1 LIITVPVKSLAFH
14 HVLAILILATLYITP
29 PATAQKIFTVAGG
42 YIGDGN
48 PATSAALNFPQ
59 FAAYDLQGNLL
70 INDNCRVRK
79 VDKKGIISTI
89 AGTGI
94 CGFSGD
100 GGSAT
105 HAQVATPTGIAVDST
120 GNIFFADSVNQR
132 VRKIDPTGTI
142 TTIAGSGK
150 AKYCG
155 DGQLAVKACLFDP
168 LQLAIGSGPV
178 GEVLY
183 IADWFNQRIRQVVLR
198 TDIITTVAGNG
209 TRGYSGDGGPANKAS
224 LNGPWGVA
232 FDGKT
237 RCLWISDT
245 ENFAIRQVDLKTGII
260 ATFLGNINGV
270 PTGLAPDKS
279 GNLHVAE
286 VFGEQVEQITVPG
299 KTVSVDAGVAGQ
311 GFNGDGIPA
320 NTAFLFSPYGVTV
333 APAGDVLTMDSGNAR
348 VRKGRGSQQ
357 ITTVAGG
364 YIGDGKAATSAAL
377 NTPQAVAF
385 DKLGNLYVADMDNHR
400 IRKVDA
406 SGKISTFAGNG
417 ISGYSGDG
425 GPAQNA
431 SLYFPD
437 GVATDANGNV
447 FIADSSN
454 QVIRKVDSGG
464 TISTFAPDQAGPN
477 LMTIDSAGNLYVA
490 ETPYCR
496 ISRFAPDGTSSVIA
510 GVLGQCGF
518 NADGIP
524 ATEAQLNY
532 PYGVALDS
540 KGNLYI
546 GDSSNNRV
554 RMVDTI
560 GIIHTIAGNGTCG
573 FSGDGGP
580 GVSAM
585 LCSPS
590 GVAVDANGNLYVADW
605 SNNRVRR
612 LDAGGTIGTIAGTG
626 SSLYNGNGLPAR
638 KTNILPF
645 SVALSPSGNIYVVDY
660 ANNRVRKIQ

>member
-1 LIITVPVKSLAFH
+1 M
-14 HVLAILILATLYITP
+14 AILILATLCITP
-29 PATAQKIFTVAGG
+29 LATAQKIFTVAGG
-42 YIGDGN
+42 YIGDGK

-70 INDNCRVRK
+70 INDNCRLRK
-79 VDKKGIISTI
+79 VNKQGTISTI

-100 GGSAT
+100 GGPAT
-105 HAQVATPTGIAVDST
+105 HAEVATPTGIAVDST

-132 VRKIDPTGTI
+132 VRKIDPAGTI
-142 TTIAGSGK
+142 TTIAGNGQ

-155 DGQLAVKACLFDP
+155 DGKLVVNACLFSPQQLAV
-168 LQLAIGSGPV
+168 GTGPV

-209 TRGYSGDGGPANKAS
+209 TRGFSGDGGPANKAS
-224 LNGPWGVA
+224 LNSPFGVA
-232 FDGKT
+232 LDSKSHS
-237 RCLWISDT
+237 LWISDT
-245 ENFAIRQVDLKTGII
+245 GNFAVRQVDLKTGII
-260 ATFLGNINGV
+260 TTFLGNIDLV
-270 PTGLAPDKS
+270 PTGLVTDKP

-286 VFGEQVEQITVPG
+286 VGGEQIEQITVPG
-299 KTVSVDAGVAGQ
+299 KTVSVDAGVAGPG

-320 NTAFLFSPYGVTV
+320 DTAFLSSPYGVTV
-333 APAGDVLTMDSGNAR
+333 TPAGDVLTLDSGNAR
-348 VRKGRGSQQ
+348 VRKGSGSQQ

-364 YIGDGKAATSAAL
+364 YIGDGKAALSAAL
-377 NTPQAVAF
+377 NAPQAVAF
-385 DKLGNLYVADMDNHR
+385 DKLGNLYVADMQNHR

-417 ISGYSGDG
+417 ISGHSGDG

-437 GVATDANGNV
+437 GVAIDANGNM
-447 FIADSSN
+447 FIADFSN
-454 QVIRKVDSGG
+454 QVIRKVDGSG
-464 TISTFAPDQAGPN
+464 TISTFAPDQAAPS

-496 ISRFAPDGTSSVIA
+496 ISRFAPDGTSSVIVGA
-510 GVLGQCGF
+510 LGQCGF
-518 NADGIP
+518 NGDGIQ

-546 GDSSNNRV
+546 GDSLNNRV
-554 RMVDTI
+554 RMVDTS
-560 GIIHTIAGNGTCG
+560 GVIHTIAGNGTCG

-580 GVSAM
+580 GTSAM

-590 GVAVDANGNLYVADW
+590 GVAVDATGNLYVADW
-605 SNNRVRR
+605 SNNRVRKV
-612 LDAGGTIGTIAGTG
+612 DAGGTIGTIAGTG
-626 SSLYNGNGLPAR
+626 SALYNGNGLPASQ
-638 KTNILPF
+638 TNILPF
-645 SVALSPSGNIYVVDY
+645 SVAVGPSGNVYVVDY
-660 ANNRVRKIQ
+660 ANNLVRKIQ

>member
-1 LIITVPVKSLAFH
+1 M
-14 HVLAILILATLYITP
+14 
-29 PATAQKIFTVAGG
+29 
-42 YIGDGN
+42 
-48 PATSAALNFPQ
+48 
-59 FAAYDLQGNLL
+59 
-70 INDNCRVRK
+70 
-79 VDKKGIISTI
+79 
-89 AGTGI
+89 
-94 CGFSGD
+94 
-100 GGSAT
+100 
-105 HAQVATPTGIAVDST
+105 
-120 GNIFFADSVNQR
+120 
-132 VRKIDPTGTI
+132 
-142 TTIAGSGK
+142 
-150 AKYCG
+150 
-155 DGQLAVKACLFDP
+155 
-168 LQLAIGSGPV
+168 
-178 GEVLY
+178 E
-183 IADWFNQRIRQVVLR
+183 
-198 TDIITTVAGNG
+198 
-209 TRGYSGDGGPANKAS
+209 
-224 LNGPWGVA
+224 
-232 FDGKT
+232 
-237 RCLWISDT
+237 
-245 ENFAIRQVDLKTGII
+245 
-260 ATFLGNINGV
+260 
-270 PTGLAPDKS
+270 
-279 GNLHVAE
+279 
-286 VFGEQVEQITVPG
+286 
-299 KTVSVDAGVAGQ
+299 
-311 GFNGDGIPA
+311 
-320 NTAFLFSPYGVTV
+320 
-333 APAGDVLTMDSGNAR
+333 
-348 VRKGRGSQQ
+348 
-357 ITTVAGG
+357 
-364 YIGDGKAATSAAL
+364 
-377 NTPQAVAF
+377 
-385 DKLGNLYVADMDNHR
+385 NHR

-447 FIADSSN
+447 FIADFSN
-454 QVIRKVDSGG
+454 QVIRKVDSSG

-638 KTNILPF
+638 QTNILPF
-645 SVALSPSGNIYVVDY
+645 SVALSPSGNVYVVDY

>member
-1 LIITVPVKSLAFH
+1 MPLKSLAFH
-14 HVLAILILATLYITP
+14 NVLAILILATLCITS

-42 YIGDGN
+42 YIGDGK

-79 VDKKGIISTI
+79 VDTKGIISTI

-105 HAQVATPTGIAVDST
+105 RAEVAMPTGIAVDST

-132 VRKIDPTGTI
+132 VRKIDPAGTI
-142 TTIAGSGK
+142 TTIAGNGQ
-150 AKYCG
+150 AKHCG
-155 DGQLAVKACLFDP
+155 DGKLGVNACLFNP
-168 LQLAIGSGPV
+168 QQLAIGSGPV

-198 TDIITTVAGNG
+198 TDVITTVAGNG
-209 TRGYSGDGGPANKAS
+209 TRGYSGDGGPAKKAS

-237 RCLWISDT
+237 HSLWISDT
-245 ENFAIRQVDLKTGII
+245 GNFAVRQVDLETGII
-260 ATFLGNINGV
+260 ATFLGNIDLL
-270 PTGLAPDKS
+270 PTGLVTDTS

-286 VFGEQVEQITVPG
+286 VAGEQVDQIMVPG
-299 KTVSVDAGVAGQ
+299 KTVLVDAGVGPG

-320 NTAFLFSPYGVTV
+320 NTAFLSSPYGVTV
-333 APAGDVLTMDSGNAR
+333 TSAGDVLTMDSGNAR
-348 VRKGRGSQQ
+348 VRKGSGSQP

-364 YIGDGKAATSAAL
+364 YIGDGKAATTAAL

-385 DKLGNLYVADMDNHR
+385 DKLGNLYVADMQNHR

-417 ISGYSGDG
+417 ISGNSGDG

-447 FIADSSN
+447 FIADAGN
-454 QVIRKVDSGG
+454 QVIRKVNSSG
-464 TISTFAPDQAGPN
+464 TISTFAPDQAGAS

-490 ETPYCR
+490 ETPDCK
-496 ISRFAPDGTSSVIA
+496 ISKFAPDGTSTVVA
-510 GVLGQCGF
+510 GLQGQCGF
-518 NADGIP
+518 NADGVP

-554 RMVDTI
+554 RMVDTM
-560 GIIHTIAGNGTCG
+560 GIIHTITGNGTCG

-612 LDAGGTIGTIAGTG
+612 VDIGGTIGTIAGTG
-626 SSLYNGNGLPAR
+626 SSLYNGDGLPAR
-638 KTNILPF
+638 QTNILPF
-645 SVALSPSGNIYVVDY
+645 SVAVSPSGKVYVVDY